1 MQFSYDMYTLLF
13 KEITS
18 KTKVKSI
25 ETVDYYREL
34 FDSKNKLRIKQIIR
48 KSIKE
53 NPKIFNGFIK
63 LLKNKLSLIDP
74 KKPIVIFETGAF
86 GTSLKFSQYLLEILF
101 PDRKIYTS
109 IVYSHPSFEK
119 NIDFIYHGSSG
130 FAAYANNFENYPKIK
145 KGLSSINLS
154 RKGKI
159 YEKRSEPKGYT
170 DRQDYLFE
178 SKIFNLALGN
188 MLVYKN
194 KGIDISNP
202 FFQERYID
210 ALKKIDVSLGEKY

>member
-1 MQFSYDMYTLLF
+1 LFLDRDVTILEVIFKNIGFQQGFKKDQFKSMQFSYDMYTLLF

-53 NPKIFNGFIK
+53 NPKIFNG
-63 LLKNKLSLIDP
+63 
-74 KKPIVIFETGAF
+74 
-86 GTSLKFSQYLLEILF
+86 
-101 PDRKIYTS
+101 
-109 IVYSHPSFEK
+109 
-119 NIDFIYHGSSG
+119 FIYHGSSG